1 MITLQKADQSHIKG
15 IQRVCSAGWRTTYQ
29 DIHDTDYIDQ
39 VIEEYYNLKRLE
51 KEVTV
56 HNHSWT
62 GYYVALENGEVIGAA
77 GGGLIADTVG
87 ELFVLYLDPA
97 RRGEGIG
104 SRLLEA
110 VTTELVGLGAKEQW
124 VSVTSGNQKGIPFYE
139 AKEFALDGPHP
150 DKVNSLRYYR
160 KL

>member
-1 MITLQKADQSHIKG
+1 MHIKG
-15 IQRVCSAGWRTTYQ
+15 IQRICSVGWRTIYR
-29 DIHDTDYIDQ
+29 DIHGTDYFDQ

-62 GYYVALENGEVIGAA
+62 GYYVALENGQVIGAA

-104 SRLLEA
+104 SLLLKA

-124 VSVTSGNQKGIPFYE
+124 VSVTSGNQKGLPFYE
-139 AKEFALDGPHP
+139 ARGFAFQEPAP
-150 DKVNSLRYYR
+150 NKPETLRYWR